1 MEPTSDRNRV
11 AVIGDAD
18 LVFAFRAMGFKV
30 YSPLGKDGARRILEG
45 LGQEGV
51 ALVLIHQKYL
61 EGLEDLM
68 IKMGKKSCP
77 VVISFS
83 DHRDVSDHLEAQV
96 RELTVRATGSDSL
109 VKGRG

>member
-1 MEPTSDRNRV
+1 MEPMSDRNRI

-30 YSPLGKDGARRILEG
+30 YSPLGKDEARQVLEG
-45 LGQEGV
+45 LEQEGV

-61 EGLEDLM
+61 EGLEDLRM
-68 IKMGKKSCP
+68 KMGKKSFP
-77 VVISFS
+77 VVIGFS
-83 DHRDVSDHLEAQV
+83 DHRDVSDHLEAQI
-96 RELTVRATGSDSL
+96 RELTVRATGSDSM